1 MDSRLLSERS
11 SVFRHADPHAVSDY
25 VNQHVGHHC
34 IGLSRTT
41 RPLASLNH
49 RKFAELD
56 LCRISYGGSVRVT
69 SPALETIFHLQVL
82 LSGNCL
88 WRGPSREHHLVPGE
102 LLLINPDD
110 PVDLTYSQDCEKFI
124 LKLPVHVLEAICDE
138 QRWQRPAGGVRFVR
152 NHYRLDELE
161 GFLGLLGMVCQES
174 EASDPLLRV
183 QEHYTQIVG
192 SKLLTLMQTNISRE
206 NLASPHAGIERIL
219 DYIERNLKQ
228 ELSGED
234 LAVQAHMSQRS
245 LYTLFERQL
254 GVTPL
259 QYIRQRKLARV
270 HACLSDP
277 SCTVRSLTELALD
290 YGFLHLGRF
299 SESYRLQFGELP
311 SSTLKRRH

>member
-1 MDSRLLSERS
+1 MNMPLLSERS
-11 SVFRHADPHAVSDY
+11 EVFKNADPHAVSGY
-25 VNQHVGHHC
+25 VNQHVGSHC
-34 IGLSRTT
+34 IHLPRKD
-41 RPLASLNH
+41 RAQAQLNH
-49 RKFAELD
+49 RKFDSLD
-56 LCRISYGGSVRVT
+56 LCRISYGSSVRVV
-69 SPALETIFHLQVL
+69 SDALEDIFHLQVL
-82 LSGNCL
+82 LRGDCL
-88 WRGPSREHHLVPGE
+88 WRSPTGVHHLVPGE

-124 LKLPVHVLEAICDE
+124 LKLPVSLLESICDA
-138 QRWQRPAGGVRFVR
+138 QRWRRPAGGVRFMR

-174 EASDPLLRV
+174 EASDPLVRV

-206 NLASPHAGIERIL
+206 NLASASAGIERIL
-219 DYIERNLKQ
+219 DYIERNLKL

-234 LAVQAHMSQRS
+234 LAVQACMSQRS

-277 SCTVRSLTELALD
+277 SCPVRSLTELALD

>member
-1 MDSRLLSERS
+1 MDSHLLSERS

-25 VNQHVGHHC
+25 VNRHVGQHC

-69 SPALETIFHLQVL
+69 SPALESIFHLQVL
-82 LSGNCL
+82 LRGNCL
-88 WRGPSREHHLVPGE
+88 WRGPTREHHLVPGE

-110 PVDLTYSQDCEKFI
+110 PVDLTYSRDCEKFI
-124 LKLPVHVLEAICDE
+124 LKVPVSVLESICDE
-138 QRWQRPAGGVRFVR
+138 QRWRRPASGVRFMR

-161 GFLGLLGMVCQES
+161 GFLSLLGMVCQES

-183 QEHYTQIVG
+183 QEHYTQIVA
-192 SKLLTLMQTNISRE
+192 SKLLTLMHTNVSRE
-206 NLASPHAGIERIL
+206 CLASPAASVERIL
-219 DYIERNLKQ
+219 DYIERNLKLD
-228 ELSGED
+228 LSGED
-234 LAVQAHMSQRS
+234 LAAQACISQRS
-245 LYTLFERQL
+245 LYALFERQL

-259 QYIRQRKLARV
+259 QYIRQRKLVRI

-290 YGFLHLGRF
+290 YGFVHLGRF